1 MDQSPRPDGVQEA
14 GKPSVD
20 GFALTA
26 PEAVSIGQDRVQG
39 DAMSEPTRDELYEQA
54 KEMGVPGR
62 SNMNRSELEEAVSVG
77 EGVVGPRSQEPPPRR
92 PSGSWLRDHLLSII
106 LGSLFLVSLV
116 GQYYFQ
122 YRYEVQQAIEHGE
135 PPPGATSA
143 EFLNSFLASMLENW
157 QSEFLQLVSF
167 VVLATYFIH
176 RGSPQ
181 SRDGDDELKS
191 DIKAI
196 KEKVGA

>member
-1 MDQSPRPDGVQEA
+1 
-14 GKPSVD
+14 
-20 GFALTA
+20 
-26 PEAVSIGQDRVQG
+26 
-39 DAMSEPTRDELYEQA
+39 
-54 KEMGVPGR
+54 
-62 SNMNRSELEEAVSVG
+62 MNRSELEEAVSVE
-77 EGVVGPRSQEPPPRR
+77 EGVAGPRSKEPPSR
-92 PSGSWLRDHLLSII
+92 PPTGSWVRDHLLSIV
-106 LGSLFLVSLV
+106 LASLFLVSLV

-122 YRYEVQQAIEHGE
+122 YQYEVQQAIEHGQ
-135 PPPGATSA
+135 PPPEATSA
-143 EFLNSFLASMLENW
+143 EYLNSFLASMLENW

-181 SRDGDDELKS
+181 SRDGDDELKT